1 VWKARELTQAQN
13 AYEINDS
20 VFGRSAPHP
29 RPSLGILQGIIVMT
43 VSVASKLIDGHG
55 GLSELGALVLG
66 FIDGGTEWLK
76 WAASAASANYDIPSE
91 TAMLAQVQQ
100 KLHGS
105 SATLLPTLQLMV
117 SPVRLMTL
125 SPTELRAMAKAESG
139 DTGTSINP
147 ILSAH
152 GLMTQQDLDAVPAF
166 LASLG
171 VGGAA
176 LFQCLGLND
185 MINLAGLTASPQP
198 GAGEPGLQRD
208 AARFALQQAR
218 TPEEFGDYYRA
229 YLALKAKLNAGG
241 STPEQDGA
249 RASAAV
255 QTLQPP
261 ILAALDSPRVDGL
274 VPPSEVA
281 TAVSAWLRQGRRLGF
296 SRLSEGIRQIIDNT
310 TFTTETG
317 TAAQQVVD
325 LYLANAQSFL
335 SANPPTTGQISQDG
349 RSCVLP
355 AQSGNLFAELM
366 QNPGGII
373 TLRQFRRIPP
383 PGA

>member
-1 VWKARELTQAQN
+1 
-13 AYEINDS
+13 
-20 VFGRSAPHP
+20 
-29 RPSLGILQGIIVMT
+29 MT
-43 VSVASKLIDGHG
+43 VSVANKLIDGPD

-76 WAASAASANYDIPSE
+76 WAAGAASASYDFPDE
-91 TAMLAQVQQ
+91 TAMLAQVHE

-105 SATLLPTLQLMV
+105 PTTLLPNLQLLV
-117 SPVRLMTL
+117 SPVKLMTL
-125 SPTELRAMAKAESG
+125 SPADLRTMAKAEAG
-139 DTGTSINP
+139 DTGAGIDS

-171 VGGAA
+171 VGDAA

-185 MINLAGLTASPQP
+185 MINLAGLTTPPQP
-198 GAGEPGLQRD
+198 GAGEPELQRD

-229 YLALKAKLNAGG
+229 YLALKAKQNPDG
-241 STPEQDGA
+241 STPEQDEA

-255 QTLQPP
+255 QTLQP
-261 ILAALDSPRVDGL
+261 LVLTALDCPRVDGL

-281 TAVSAWLRQGRRLGF
+281 AAVSAWLRQGRRIGF
-296 SRLSEGIRQIIDNT
+296 SRLSEGIRQIIGNT
-310 TFTTETG
+310 TFATETG
-317 TAAQQVVD
+317 AAAQQVVD
-325 LYLANAQSFL
+325 LYLANAQAFL
-335 SANPPTTGQISQDG
+335 SANPPTTGRISQDG
-349 RSCVLP
+349 LSCVLP
-355 AQSGNLFAELM
+355 AQSGNLYAELM
-366 QNPGGII
+366 LNPGGGI

-383 PGA
+383 PTA

>member
-1 VWKARELTQAQN
+1 M
-13 AYEINDS
+13 
-20 VFGRSAPHP
+20 RSAQAYSAGRRRTLD
-29 RPSLGILQGIIVMT
+29 RPYEFCREKSVMT
-43 VSVASKLIDGHG
+43 VSVANKLIDGPG
-55 GLSELGALVLG
+55 GPSELGALVLG

-76 WAASAASANYDIPSE
+76 WAAGAASASYDFPDE

-105 SATLLPTLQLMV
+105 SATLLPTLGLMV
-117 SPVRLMTL
+117 SPVKLMTL
-125 SPTELRAMAKAESG
+125 NPTELRAMAQAEAG
-139 DTGTSINP
+139 DAATGINS

-152 GLMTQQDLDAVPAF
+152 GLMTQSDLDAVPAF

-171 VGGAA
+171 IGDAA

-185 MINLAGLTASPQP
+185 MINLGGLTAPPQP
-198 GAGEPGLQRD
+198 GAGEPELQRD

-218 TPEEFGDYYRA
+218 TPEQFADYYRA
-229 YLALKAKLNAGG
+229 YLALKAKLNAGE
-241 STPEQDGA
+241 STPGQDEA
-249 RASAAV
+249 QASAAV
-255 QTLQPP
+255 QTLQPSV
-261 ILAALDSPRVDGL
+261 LTALDGPRVDGL

-281 TAVSAWLRQGRRLGF
+281 AAVSAWLRQGRRIGF

-317 TAAQQVVD
+317 AAAQQAVD

-335 SANPPTTGQISQDG
+335 SANPATTGQISQDG
-349 RSCVLP
+349 RSRVFP
-355 AQSGNLFAELM
+355 VQSGNLFAELT
-366 QNPGGII
+366 QNPDGGI

-383 PGA
+383 PNA